1 MMELDRI
8 ARAFSKNPKDGG
20 CEISVAVTGSSIE
33 DIETHPCR
41 WIEVPRLHTRME
53 GKTCGS
59 VMQRTG
65 GRVKEVIPD
74 VPRNVGL
81 SIRETALHE
90 IESRVKLL
98 SRAKSIHHGIV

>member
-8 ARAFSKNPKDGG
+8 ARAFSKNPEDGG
-20 CEISVAVTGSSIE
+20 CEISVAMTGSSIE
-33 DIETHPCR
+33 DIDTHPRR
-41 WIEVPRLHTRME
+41 WIQVPRLHTRME

-65 GRVKEVIPD
+65 GRIKEVIPD
-74 VPRNVGL
+74 VPRNAEF

-90 IESRVKLL
+90 IESRFKLL
-98 SRAKSIHHGIV
+98 S